1 MSVSKEER
9 YAMIRRA
16 ALKIQKRNKINLS
29 AAKLTKEV
37 VRLDEQDYKSE
48 VRWQD
53 DERFVKDGYSDVY
66 NSTMKEEWN

>member
-9 YAMIRRA
+9 YAMIRAA
-16 ALKIQKRNKINLS
+16 ALKIKKRNKLNLA

-37 VRLDEQDYKSE
+37 TRLNEQDYKAE
-48 VRWQD
+48 VRWKD
-53 DERFVKDGYSDVY
+53 NDRFVKDGFSDVY